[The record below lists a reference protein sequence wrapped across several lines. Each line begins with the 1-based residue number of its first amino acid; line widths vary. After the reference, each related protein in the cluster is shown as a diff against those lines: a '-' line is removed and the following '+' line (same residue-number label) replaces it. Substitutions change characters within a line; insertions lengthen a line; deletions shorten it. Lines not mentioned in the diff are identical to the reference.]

1 MMTHFDP
8 SAVAREIREAR
19 IREASQ
25 LRLVRELRRRE
36 RPATAPTTIPT
47 TPPHSRLWSLVHLRH
62 AYS

>member
-8 SAVAREIREAR
+8 SAVTREISEAR

-36 RPATAPTTIPT
+36 RPATAPRSIPT
-47 TPPHSRLWSLVHLRH
+47 TPRHSRLWSLVHLRH